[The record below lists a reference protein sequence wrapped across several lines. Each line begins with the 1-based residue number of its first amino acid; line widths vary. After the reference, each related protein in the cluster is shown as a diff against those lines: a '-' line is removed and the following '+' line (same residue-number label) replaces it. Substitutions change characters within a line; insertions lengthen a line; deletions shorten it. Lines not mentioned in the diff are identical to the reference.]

1 MVEYKPNQIVYAYH
15 GPLIYEAKILKLKN
29 GKDSFIINQDFQHEP
44 LEEKSNSTPHHHN
57 HHQSQH
63 IAKFDPKK
71 WQDQTC
77 YYLHYQGWNS
87 KWDEWV
93 GIDRI
98 MEFNEENKF
107 KKLELDQLTKKKK
120 AINNNEIIVNTTN
133 KNHGNNKNKKESN
146 KRKSTTTTTTTA
158 ATSTTT
164 NNSNNKK
171 QKSASTIATNSN
183 SSSGSASTSTTK
195 SKQLLSRLNLN
206 FPPELKH
213 LLVNDWEFITKDRK
227 LISLPSQ
234 YPINQIL
241 QDYKTYRTKQLTLK
255 LTKNSYQLSILIEI
269 LTGLEIYF
277 NKSLSLIL
285 LYKYE
290 HLQYLNFLKENIIN
304 PQQDILQSNIYGLE
318 HLLRLIISFP
328 GLLSM
333 TTMDG
338 ISLSV
343 LILELESLCR
353 FIGDRLQ
360 LYQNKYE
367 FTSPQYDSLARS

>member
-1 MVEYKPNQIVYAYH
+1 MVEYKPNQTVYAYH

-44 LEEKSNSTPHHHN
+44 LEEKPNSSGNHHH
-57 HHQSQH
+57 HHHSQH

-98 MEFNEENKF
+98 MEYNEENKF

-120 AINNNEIIVNTTN
+120 AINNNEIIVNATT
-133 KNHGNNKNKKESN
+133 KNHTNNKNKKESN
-146 KRKSTTTTTTTA
+146 KRKSSSATTTSGATA
-158 ATSTTT
+158 GT
-164 NNSNNKK
+164 NNNKK
-171 QKSASTIATNSN
+171 QKSAST
-183 SSSGSASTSTTK
+183 STTNNTSGNSGTTSNK
-195 SKQLLSRLNLN
+195 SKQILSRLKLN

-213 LLVNDWEFITKDRK
+213 ILVNDWEYITKDRK
-227 LISLPSQ
+227 LVSLPSQ

-241 QDYKTYRTKQLTLK
+241 QDYKTYRTKQLTS
-255 LTKNSYQLSILIEI
+255 NSDQLSILIEI

-290 HLQYLNFLKENIIN
+290 HLQYLNFLKQNIIN
-304 PQQDILQSNIYGLE
+304 PQQDILQSNIYGVE

-328 GLLSM
+328 GLLST

-360 LYQNKYE
+360 LYQNNYE